1 MTLTKAKQ
9 LFFKLGAQQYYDLC
23 NDWMD
28 ESDVRFA
35 VRKGI
40 IPELAFQAMCRGE
53 IPAWAVKQKI
63 NSMPTA
69 MIG

>member
-9 LFFKLGAQQYYDLC
+9 LFIKLGAQQCYDLC

-28 ESDVRFA
+28 EADVHSA

-40 IPELAFQAMCRGE
+40 IPELAFQAMCRGA
-53 IPAWAVKQKI
+53 IPERAVKQKI

>member
-9 LFFKLGAQQYYDLC
+9 LFIKLGAQQCYDLC

-28 ESDVRFA
+28 EADVHSA

-40 IPELAFQAMCRGE
+40 IPEFSISSNVSGCHSRTSCE
-53 IPAWAVKQKI
+53 TKD
-63 NSMPTA
+63 
-69 MIG
+69 